1 MMKDCTTARLLD
13 TMVLDVKKVKVRD
26 YLVHEIIEIEYC
38 ITHYPTQC
46 WEIMA

>member
-1 MMKDCTTARLLD
+1 MKDCTTVRLLD

-26 YLVHEIIEIEYC
+26 YLVREIIEIEYC